1 MCAVPLTPSVHFQN
15 RWELMDCKHP
25 QRGCVPDEYF
35 FKLLPVAARVE
46 AVFPTEFGVWRR

>member
-46 AVFPTEFGVWRR
+46 AVFPTEFGV